1 MIFKIK
7 IIYNITLITLIY
19 AKKKEIEKSGD
30 DENSTFYFINYYLT
44 IITKN
49 K

>member
-1 MIFKIK
+1 MDEVVFKIK
-7 IIYNITLITLIY
+7 IIYNITLIY
-19 AKKKEIEKSGD
+19 AKKRKIEKD
-30 DENSTFYFINYYLT
+30 EDNENSTFYFINYYLT